1 MDLAISVSA
10 GRCARGLALIIALII
25 VASVGASFLS
35 FIQIS
40 DPFLREVRESIVR
53 LLWVDGEGN
62 VPAWYSAVLLFL
74 CALLLAAITLAQHH
88 QADGKLSGWLFLT
101 LIFFF
106 LSLDEIA
113 QFHELSITP
122 LRTRFELTGF
132 FHYAWIVPATLAVVL
147 FVLAYAKFI
156 ARLPAR
162 TRQLFL
168 LAGAVYIAGALGV
181 EAVSG
186 KQASLHGEHNLT
198 YHAIIT
204 VEELFEMAGITLFL
218 YSLLD
223 YIGRQFSGLT
233 FHITSDT

>member
-10 GRCARGLALIIALII
+10 RRCALGLALIVALII
-25 VASVGASFLS
+25 IASVSASFLS
-35 FIQIS
+35 FAQNG
-40 DPFLREVRESIVR
+40 DPFVREVRESVVR

-62 VPAWYSAVLLFL
+62 IPAWYSAVLLFL
-74 CALLLAAITLAQHH
+74 CALLLGTITLAQHY
-88 QADGKLSGWLFLT
+88 QAEGKLTGWLFLT
-101 LIFFF
+101 VIFLF

-113 QFHELSITP
+113 QFHELSIAP

-132 FHYAWIVPATLAVVL
+132 FHYAWIVPAALAVVL
-147 FVLAYAKFI
+147 FVLAYARFV

-168 LAGAVYIAGALGV
+168 MAGAVYIAGALGV
-181 EAVSG
+181 EAISG
-186 KQASLHGEHNLT
+186 KQASMHGEQNLT

-218 YSLLD
+218 YALLD
-223 YIGRQFSGLT
+223 YIGRQFSRVT

>member
-10 GRCARGLALIIALII
+10 RRCALGLALIVALIV

-35 FIQIS
+35 FAQIS

-53 LLWVDGEGN
+53 LLWLDGEGN
-62 VPAWYSAVLLFL
+62 IPAWYSAVLLFL
-74 CALLLAAITLAQHH
+74 CALLLGAITIAHH
-88 QADGKLSGWLFLT
+88 YQADGKLSGWLFLT
-101 LIFFF
+101 LIFLF

-113 QFHELSITP
+113 QFHELSIAP

-147 FVLAYAKFI
+147 FFLAYARFI
-156 ARLPAR
+156 VRLPSR

-181 EAVSG
+181 EAISG
-186 KQASLHGEHNLT
+186 KQASLHGEQNLT

-218 YSLLD
+218 YALLD
-223 YIGRQFSGLT
+223 YIGRQFTGLT
-233 FHITSDT
+233 FHIRDT

>member
-1 MDLAISVSA
+1 MDVAISVSA
-10 GRCARGLALIIALII
+10 RRCALGLALIVVLII
-25 VASVGASFLS
+25 VASLGASFLS
-35 FIQIS
+35 FAQIS
-40 DPFLREVRESIVR
+40 DPFIREVRESIVR

-62 VPAWYSAVLLFL
+62 IPAWYSAVLLFL
-74 CALLLAAITLAQHH
+74 CALLLGAITLAQRY

-101 LIFFF
+101 LIFLF

-113 QFHELSITP
+113 QFHELSIAP

-132 FHYAWIVPATLAVVL
+132 FHYAWIVPATLAVAL

-181 EAVSG
+181 EAISG
-186 KQASLHGEHNLT
+186 KQASLHGEQNLT

-204 VEELFEMAGITLFL
+204 VEELLEMAGITLFL
-218 YSLLD
+218 YALLD

-233 FHITSDT
+233 FHITSDS